1 MEYLK
6 TLFGSVLLFGTI
18 AYGASAFTVKQD
30 DTFGHVELGM
40 PTNVPNVVDGV
51 LYQSTPAIAFP
62 TTTDK
67 RLTAFLPTG
76 IEGKVTAVK
85 GQSGKYV
92 PVKVD
97 YNLSYRYDD
106 IQSCQDAM
114 RLIRS
119 RYAAMGKDKQALELS
134 GCTQSLDGRAL
145 KKPISLTVSQ
155 RIKDNL
161 FVDII
166 TRT

>member
-1 MEYLK
+1 MEHLK
-6 TLFGSVLLFGTI
+6 TIFGSVLLFGAI
-18 AYGASAFTVKQD
+18 AYGASAFPAKQD
-30 DTFGHVELGM
+30 NTFGHVELGQA
-40 PTNVPNVVDGV
+40 TNVPNVVDGV
-51 LYQSTPAIAFP
+51 LYQSTP
-62 TTTDK
+62 
-67 RLTAFLPTG
+67 
-76 IEGKVTAVK
+76 EGKVTAVK

-106 IQSCQDAM
+106 MQSCQDAM
-114 RLIRS
+114 RLIRT
-119 RYAAMGKDKQALELS
+119 RYASMGIAKQSLELD

-145 KKPISLTVSQ
+145 KKPITLTVSQ
-155 RIKDNL
+155 RIHDNL

>member
-1 MEYLK
+1 MEHLK
-6 TLFGSVLLFGTI
+6 TIFGSVLLFGAI
-18 AYGASAFTVKQD
+18 AYGASAFPAKQD
-30 DTFGHVELGM
+30 NTFGHVELGQA
-40 PTNVPNVVDGV
+40 TNVPNVVDGV

-106 IQSCQDAM
+106 MQSCQDAM
-114 RLIRS
+114 RLIRT
-119 RYAAMGKDKQALELS
+119 RYASMGIAKQSLELD

-145 KKPISLTVSQ
+145 KKPITLTVSQ
-155 RIKDNL
+155 RIHDSL